1 MGIYILHPLVLIVMR
16 ETLGKRAGNADG
28 PRDFLAGIVV
38 VPLVTFV
45 VCYLVT
51 SLLMNIPLLKRTVC

>member
-1 MGIYILHPLVLIVMR
+1 MR
-16 ETLGKRAGNADG
+16 ETLGKRAESADG
-28 PRDFLAGIVV
+28 PWDFLAGIVV